1 MMAMPATASAR
12 DLKPNT
18 TVPILALSSLNAN
31 TRDRYGD
38 VLSAARTAMVLVP
51 RQTTNERSSPVAIG
65 DYLRIFRRFWW
76 VVVLF
81 TALGAGIGYATSLL
95 YTPQYES
102 TARLFVTTQS
112 GTSVGDAYQN
122 NLFSQERVVSYAG
135 LATSQQVAARAVDQ
149 LKVPMSADE
158 LRSKITATPM
168 PKTVLLDIT
177 ARDTDPAA
185 AQPYANAVADQLV
198 QVASELETS
207 RRGGT
212 PAAGA
217 VLVDDANYPTES
229 AGLSLLLRVGLGVA
243 GGLAI
248 GLTLAVLAGVLDP
261 KMRRRERVEAVAGSL
276 ALGSLVADRR
286 RAGELIDLDAG
297 GIAVERL
304 RELRTN
310 LQFAKTADGRRPHV
324 IAVTSP
330 TPADGRSTT
339 AADLAATFAE
349 TGRSV
354 VLVDGDLLN
363 PSLAQRLP
371 LADDQRAR
379 AAERGLSTVLV
390 GDHGLGEALIDNV
403 GGDSWAFLPA
413 GPVPSVRRQLWADDS
428 AVGVLDTLRSNF
440 DYVIIDTPALTSC
453 TDGSLAAA
461 LGDGAIVLARIAHT
475 KTAALRRALEILRT
489 AHAEV
494 IGAVVTCEPGH
505 RGELSRHHKQVE
517 RSHNAGSGES
527 AEPSATTSQAEAMR
541 PDPPA
546 VDQTDPATEV
556 VATQGSQVGAG
567 RSNGVHR
574 VARTQPESR

>member
-1 MMAMPATASAR
+1 
-12 DLKPNT
+12 
-18 TVPILALSSLNAN
+18 
-31 TRDRYGD
+31 
-38 VLSAARTAMVLVP
+38 VLV
-51 RQTTNERSSPVAIG
+51 V
-65 DYLRIFRRFWW
+65 
-76 VVVLF
+76 
-81 TALGAGIGYATSLL
+81 TAVGAGIGYATSLL

-149 LKVPMSADE
+149 LKVPMAADE
-158 LRSKITATPM
+158 MRSKITATPL
-168 PKTVLLDIT
+168 PNTVLLDIT

-185 AQPYANAVADQLV
+185 AQTYANAVADQLV

-217 VLVDDANYPTES
+217 VLLDDANYPTEA
-229 AGLSLLLRVGLGVA
+229 AGLSLLTRIALGAA
-243 GGLAI
+243 GGFAL
-248 GLTLAVLAGVLDP
+248 GLMLAVLAGVLDP
-261 KMRRRERVEAVAGSL
+261 KMRRRERVEAVTGSF
-276 ALGSLVADRR
+276 ALGSLVADGRR
-286 RAGELIDLDAG
+286 EDELVELEVG

-330 TPADGRSTT
+330 SRADGRSTT

-354 VLVDGDLLN
+354 VLVDGDLLS
-363 PSLAQRLP
+363 PSLAERLP
-371 LADDQRAR
+371 LSDDERAR
-379 AAERGLSTVLV
+379 AAARGLSTVLA
-390 GDHGLGEALIDNV
+390 GHHDLAEALIENVGSIDNV
-403 GGDSWAFLPA
+403 DGSSWAFLPA
-413 GPVPSVRRQLWADDS
+413 GPVPSVRRQLWAEDA
-428 AVGVLDTLRSNF
+428 AVGLLDMLRRNF
-440 DYVIIDTPALTSC
+440 DYVIIDTPPLISC
-453 TDGSLAAA
+453 TDGALAAA

-475 KTAALRRALEILRT
+475 KTAALRRALEILQT

-505 RGELSRHHKQVE
+505 RGELSRHRKQVAKA
-517 RSHNAGSGES
+517 STKVGPQVPAGEQGDTASR
-527 AEPSATTSQAEAMR
+527 AEPMR
-541 PDPPA
+541 PD
-546 VDQTDPATEV
+546 ATE
-556 VATQGSQVGAG
+556 ADKADADTEITPAHVGTR

-574 VARTQPESR
+574 LSGSNSES